1 MPLVAANASD
11 LTLINQTTGVTLD
24 LSGAMFTYD
33 PSTQTA
39 SWDLRTV
46 PRDLGI
52 YSVTIDADDV
62 HDFVGNPLGD
72 DFTTEFVLTVIGDS
86 NFDFVFDSEDLVR
99 MLQAGQYEDE
109 IFGNSS
115 WESGDWNGDGDVT
128 SEDIVAAFTAG
139 NYVT

>member
-1 MPLVAANASD
+1 M
-11 LTLINQTTGVTLD
+11 
-24 LSGAMFTYD
+24 
-33 PSTQTA
+33 
-39 SWDLRTV
+39 
-46 PRDLGI
+46 
-52 YSVTIDADDV
+52 
-62 HDFVGNPLGD
+62 
-72 DFTTEFVLTVIGDS
+72 LTVIGDS
-86 NFDFVFDSEDLVR
+86 NFDFVFDSKDLVR